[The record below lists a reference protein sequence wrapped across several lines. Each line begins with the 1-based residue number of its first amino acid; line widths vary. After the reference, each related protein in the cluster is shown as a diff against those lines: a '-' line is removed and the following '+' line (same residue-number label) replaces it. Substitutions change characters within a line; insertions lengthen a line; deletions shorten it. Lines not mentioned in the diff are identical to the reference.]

1 MAEKI
6 YFKIGEVAERF
17 NVNPSL
23 IRYWEKEF
31 SFINPR
37 KSDGGTRM
45 FTRKDL
51 DHFEIIHHLVK
62 EKGMTIQ
69 GAKDYIAKK
78 SKDKSLEKLEV
89 INTLKRTKEMLTEIR
104 GLLSDEQDQ

>member
-1 MAEKI
+1 MADKI
-6 YFKIGEVAERF
+6 YYKIGEVAERF
-17 NVNPSL
+17 DVNPSL

-31 SFINPR
+31 SIIKPK

-51 DHFEIIHHLVK
+51 DHFEIIHHLIK

-69 GAKDYIAKK
+69 GAKAYIAKK
-78 SKDKSLEKLEV
+78 TDEKSRMTYGSIFPDRFPLRKSKFF
-89 INTLKRTKEMLTEIR
+89 
-104 GLLSDEQDQ
+104 

>member
-1 MAEKI
+1 MAQKI
-6 YFKIGEVAERF
+6 YYKIGEVADRF

-31 SFINPR
+31 SIIKPK

-45 FTRKDL
+45 FTRKDV
-51 DHFEIIHHLVK
+51 DHFEIIHHLIK

-69 GAKDYIAKK
+69 GAKDYIRKKAKEE
-78 SKDKSLEKLEV
+78 SIDNLEV

-104 GLLSDEQDQ
+104 DLLSNDKS